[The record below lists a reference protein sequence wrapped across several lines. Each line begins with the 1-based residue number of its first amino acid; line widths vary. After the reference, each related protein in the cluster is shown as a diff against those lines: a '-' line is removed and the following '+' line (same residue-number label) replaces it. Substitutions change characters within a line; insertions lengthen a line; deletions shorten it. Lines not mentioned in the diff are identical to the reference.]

1 MTKTPRAT
9 SADMIQAP
17 TNGDLVRA
25 AYRSTSEPRSG
36 HILVVDDEVEIA
48 RFVAEALRDEGF
60 SVQTRHDGASALVEI
75 TNHPPALVLL
85 DIAMPVMIGDE
96 LLRHLRGNGFEEL
109 PVIVM
114 TAGLHPERYRLAGA
128 DEVLPKPF
136 DIDALIAAVK
146 RYLSP
151 H

>member
-1 MTKTPRAT
+1 MSVRHPLTHRRVTRLREGSKIFTPRAGGT
-9 SADMIQAP
+9 IDHGSGKKYVVDE
-17 TNGDLVRA
+17 NGSTIRLVRGD
-25 AYRSTSEPRSG
+25 S
-36 HILVVDDEVEIA
+36 
-48 RFVAEALRDEGF
+48 
-60 SVQTRHDGASALVEI
+60 ASALVEI